1 MVWRAAAHVMPDG
14 SGTTWARARHER
26 QAGRN
31 QGMALD
37 WDKLRIFH
45 AAAEA
50 GSFTHAADVLNL
62 SQSAI
67 SRQVASLEQE
77 IGAPLFH
84 RHARGLVLSEQGE
97 LLFQTAAEVL
107 KRLEMVRM
115 QLTETREKPT
125 GRLRVTTTV
134 GLGSGWLTERAKE
147 FLELYPEL
155 ELQLVLDNE
164 EIDLTMRKADAAI
177 RLRQPQQPD
186 LIQRRLF
193 TVHLHVYAAP
203 SYLQRFGTPETV
215 QDLSQH
221 RLITFGEPAPQYL
234 RNLNTLETVGLPDGQ
249 SRSSILQIN
258 NLMSIKA
265 AIERGIGLAL
275 LPDYMI
281 DKNSK
286 LVQVLP
292 EMEMPT
298 FDTYLCYPE
307 QLRNSAKLKVFRD
320 FLISKA
326 RTWSY

>member
-1 MVWRAAAHVMPDG
+1 
-14 SGTTWARARHER
+14 
-26 QAGRN
+26 
-31 QGMALD
+31 MALD

-50 GSFTHAADVLNL
+50 GSFTHAANALNL

-67 SRQVASLEQE
+67 SRQVAALEQE
-77 IGAPLFH
+77 IGSPLFH
-84 RHARGLVLSEQGE
+84 RHARGLVLSEPGE
-97 LLFQTAAEVL
+97 LLYQTASDVL
-107 KRLEMVRM
+107 KRLENVRM

-125 GRLRVTTTV
+125 GKLRVTTTV
-134 GLGSGWLTERAKE
+134 GLGSGWLTQRAQE
-147 FLELYPEL
+147 FLELYPDV
-155 ELQLVLDNE
+155 ELQLVFDNE

-203 SYLQRFGTPETV
+203 GYLARYGTPETTE
-215 QDLSQH
+215 DLDRH
-221 RLITFGEPAPQYL
+221 RIITFGEPAPNYL
-234 RNLNTLETVGLPDGQ
+234 RNLNALETAGLPEGQ
-249 SRSSILQIN
+249 VRPAILQIN
-258 NLMSIKA
+258 NLMAMKS

-281 DKNSK
+281 DKDTK

-292 EMEMPT
+292 DLDLAS
-298 FDTYLCYPE
+298 FDTYFCYPE
-307 QLRNSAKLKVFRD
+307 QLRDAAKLKVFRD
-320 FLISKA
+320 FLIGKA

>member
-1 MVWRAAAHVMPDG
+1 LQFGV
-14 SGTTWARARHER
+14 
-26 QAGRN
+26 
-31 QGMALD
+31 
-37 WDKLRIFH
+37 
-45 AAAEA
+45 
-50 GSFTHAADVLNL
+50 
-62 SQSAI
+62 
-67 SRQVASLEQE
+67 
-77 IGAPLFH
+77 
-84 RHARGLVLSEQGE
+84 E
-97 LLFQTAAEVL
+97 L
-107 KRLEMVRM
+107 
-115 QLTETREKPT
+115 
-125 GRLRVTTTV
+125 
-134 GLGSGWLTERAKE
+134 
-147 FLELYPEL
+147 
-155 ELQLVLDNE
+155 E

-203 SYLQRFGTPETV
+203 TYLQRFGTPETV